1 MSRHLRNQVPEERPV
16 SSFEVEPHRY
26 TEHFD
31 DWSYLFTRSL
41 KDFREG
47 CPYKAGQVVY
57 VEHNGEVRKA
67 LISMV
72 FRVFHDGSG
81 DPVEKFR
88 VHLAN
93 KTGDRFAKNW
103 FYTFPGPIQ
112 RGYELMEAK
121 SGQAA

>member
-1 MSRHLRNQVPEERPV
+1 MSRHCRNQEPETRPV

-31 DWSYLFTRSL
+31 DWSYLYTRTT

-57 VEHNGEVRKA
+57 IDHNGEARKA

-72 FRVFHDGSG
+72 FRSHLPMSG
-81 DPVEKFR
+81 DVVEKFR

-93 KTGDRFAKNW
+93 KTGDQFAKNW
-103 FYTFPGPIQ
+103 FYTYPGHIQ